1 MTYLIYQLQED
12 YYQQILKLSFIINF
26 VDINK
31 EDIVIWDADTIILKK
46 ITFFKDKYVK
56 KYGTLF
62 EYHKHYFKTNKS
74 IIGEHPKY
82 FISSLVQFIALSVSE
97 CGFLKKNIANL
108 STAKGEKK
116 ISIKLTNIILKN
128 IFKNHKSYNGSLF
141 SEYELIGISNYM
153 FKNDKQKALF
163 TLRNKLNGKLTKRQ
177 IFLAQLLGVKHVTYE
192 HSHLNKNSQ
201 GMLERK
207 QSWISFIKIL
217 FKEFVKFN
225 LRNIKHNFYFYYN
238 LINE

>member
-1 MTYLIYQLQED
+1 M
-12 YYQQILKLSFIINF
+12 
-26 VDINK
+26 
-31 EDIVIWDADTIILKK
+31 
-46 ITFFKDKYVK
+46 
-56 KYGTLF
+56 
-62 EYHKHYFKTNKS
+62 
-74 IIGEHPKY
+74 
-82 FISSLVQFIALSVSE
+82 
-97 CGFLKKNIANL
+97 
-108 STAKGEKK
+108 
-116 ISIKLTNIILKN
+116 KN